1 MASKKTIYLIGMMG
15 AWKTT
20 VGKILAAK
28 LGQPFIDTDTKL
40 MKTAGVSTAELFKT
54 RGEDYFRDQETH
66 LLKQISVN
74 SGHVISTGGG
84 IILQELNRQILR
96 STGVVILLFAH
107 PRVLLQRMRNLK
119 NRPLLSSS
127 KQPDSTLTKLWY
139 ERKDLYQSTAH
150 HEINTENLS
159 PNEVCD
165 EIIHLLELDDDSN

>member
-1 MASKKTIYLIGMMG
+1 MG

-74 SGHVISTGGG
+74 SGHVISTGGASFY
-84 IILQELNRQILR
+84 R
-96 STGVVILLFAH
+96 S
-107 PRVLLQRMRNLK
+107 
-119 NRPLLSSS
+119 
-127 KQPDSTLTKLWY
+127 
-139 ERKDLYQSTAH
+139 
-150 HEINTENLS
+150 
-159 PNEVCD
+159 
-165 EIIHLLELDDDSN
+165 